1 MESDWDVL
9 VLDGNIK
16 KKLGRRRFR
25 SSSMLLPLMRVDFE
39 LDSMSAVLERAVTAL
54 NSLTLCSEVACSKA
68 FQSFMIQ
75 SINVESTVRTEFEIN
90 QQQHAT
96 YTSIDP
102 YFWSESP
109 YGKNS
114 PAYLGNICE
123 DVLWGKH
130 VTTFSISHCS
140 EKALKATVCWGHA
153 GPLTRCEQLKSWIQ
167 WICWEKCKSTVT
179 SRIYQFFCES
189 GGNFHGKPT
198 SSKRACHRN
207 LHLLNRSGLK
217 KKTHRVAHKVTK
229 TRQKTSWAKLKGKR
243 ARFSNFH
250 RHELVCWDLFVWN
263 VSISLQ
269 ECCQIQRLWKKS
281 HETPRL
287 KRVTLAAT
295 CNLEHSYGQSLRT
308 MSLTHFSSCE
318 YCRFSPA
325 FLFFAHRRRLLNIRR
340 CNKMQMHETAWTKG
354 ENAKHSSARCIE
366 QNLKTFGMDA
376 GRLDIDKKH
385 LFRSGKKTK
394 SYKIHIHSQISNIC
408 PHASCFAC
416 P

>member
-1 MESDWDVL
+1 MSRSHRYIEHSIWELHWLKVSAGFTSLSLSSLKQKALVVSDMESDWDVL

-16 KKLGRRRFR
+16 KKLGRRRFQ

-153 GPLTRCEQLKSWIQ
+153 GPLTRCEQLDMDSMDM
-167 WICWEKCKSTVT
+167 
-179 SRIYQFFCES
+179 
-189 GGNFHGKPT
+189 
-198 SSKRACHRN
+198 
-207 LHLLNRSGLK
+207 L
-217 KKTHRVAHKVTK
+217 
-229 TRQKTSWAKLKGKR
+229 
-243 ARFSNFH
+243 
-250 RHELVCWDLFVWN
+250 
-263 VSISLQ
+263 
-269 ECCQIQRLWKKS
+269 
-281 HETPRL
+281 
-287 KRVTLAAT
+287 
-295 CNLEHSYGQSLRT
+295 
-308 MSLTHFSSCE
+308 
-318 YCRFSPA
+318 
-325 FLFFAHRRRLLNIRR
+325 
-340 CNKMQMHETAWTKG
+340 G
-354 ENAKHSSARCIE
+354 EV
-366 QNLKTFGMDA
+366 
-376 GRLDIDKKH
+376 
-385 LFRSGKKTK
+385 
-394 SYKIHIHSQISNIC
+394 
-408 PHASCFAC
+408 
-416 P
+416 